1 MAAPRYQA
9 DFLTDAITI
18 APGQSA
24 TVETLVFAGAKEVGK
39 IDGYETDRQAS
50 ASSTC

>member
-1 MAAPRYQA
+1 M
-9 DFLTDAITI
+9 

-39 IDGYETDRQAS
+39 IEAYETDRNIRQFELLIDWGWFYFI
-50 ASSTC
+50 TKPMF